1 MACQPVSY
9 SGVTASIFNSMK
21 GELEK
26 NGFSVPGTSGTIR
39 GPFGIVMQYAY
50 DEATETLN
58 VEVLEKNFF
67 VSCDQIYNQLDTTL
81 GKFTA

>member
-1 MACQPVSY
+1 
-9 SGVTASIFNSMK
+9 
-21 GELEK
+21 
-26 NGFSVPGTSGTIR
+26 
-39 GPFGIVMQYAY
+39 MQYAY

-81 GKFTA
+81 AKFTA